1 MLDPRILE
9 TFSELY
15 EQALSSA
22 EAIPTAMNL
31 ATVGLDNRPHS
42 RIVLLK
48 DFGPEG
54 FDFYTNYDSDK
65 GAEISANNTVAL
77 CVHWPT
83 LGEGGGTQVRIEGR
97 AQQLPAEVSDAYF
110 ATRPRGSQLGAWA
123 SLQSQTLPTRDDF
136 DARYANYEQ
145 EFADGDVPRPPHW
158 GGYRIAPD
166 RVEFWY
172 GASYRLHERVL
183 WELKNGQ
190 WNSRLLYP

>member
-15 EQALSSA
+15 ERALASA

-31 ATVGLDNRPHS
+31 ATVGADGRPRS
-42 RIVLLK
+42 RVVLLK

-65 GAEISANNTVAL
+65 GTEIAANPAVAL

-83 LGEGGGTQVRIEGR
+83 LGEEGGTQIRIEGR
-97 AQQLPAEVSDAYF
+97 AHQLPAAVSDAYF

-123 SLQSQTLPTRDDF
+123 SLQSQTLASRADF
-136 DARYANYEQ
+136 DTRYAEYEQ
-145 EFADGDVPRPPHW
+145 KFTDGDVQRPAHW
-158 GGYRIAPD
+158 GGYRVAPD
-166 RVEFWY
+166 RIEFWY
-172 GASYRLHERVL
+172 GASYRLHERVR
-183 WELKNGQ
+183 WEFTADR
-190 WNSRLLYP
+190 WWSRLLYP